1 MCIRDRDN
9 VEFFVGKAEEVL
21 PEQYEKNHIKA
32 DVIVV
37 DPVSYTHLD
46 VYKRQQHVLIKHAE
60 KSAGHVRAV
69 SRRCGVKTI
78 DGGADVGGRRCLR
91 NDAAFLV
98 DDPGLGL

>member
-1 MCIRDRDN
+1 MNDLFDRHVDHHVSIRVKIPCDRCD
-9 VEFFVGKAEEVL
+9 
-21 PEQYEKNHIKA
+21 
-32 DVIVV
+32 D
-37 DPVSYTHLD
+37 
-46 VYKRQQHVLIKHAE
+46 RQHVLIKHAE

-91 NDAAFLV
+91 NDVAFLV